1 MKCGRLPRA
10 AYNDTSCIVCENTSS
25 LELNCNYIVKNRTKN
40 YRRKELSR
48 ISPSVIYGLS
58 DPGEHLLSVG
68 DLVW

>member
-1 MKCGRLPRA
+1 MADCQDEHAVTQVVLYVKIHPA
-10 AYNDTSCIVCENTSS
+10 
-25 LELNCNYIVKNRTKN
+25 LNCNYIVKNRTKN

-58 DPGEHLLSVG
+58 DPREHLLSVD